1 MGSTAATWAG
11 SGAPPQI
18 TAGDTATMAA
28 PRPGFD
34 PSLNPGAPE
43 AVESTHTAEVA
54 AEHAKPPKADAAKE
68 GESKK
73 EEKKAEKA
81 LIQKNA
87 PAAGAPEVAP
97 EPTAK

>member
-1 MGSTAATWAG
+1 
-11 SGAPPQI
+11 
-18 TAGDTATMAA
+18 MAA

-34 PSLNPGAPE
+34 PSLNPGSPE

-54 AEHAKPPKADAAKE
+54 AENAKPPKADGAKE
-68 GESKK
+68 GESKSESQKK
-73 EEKKAEKA
+73 EEKKEEKA